1 MSGIQ
6 LGADGAM
13 SNVGAIT
20 LKNITAPGAPGS
32 TLGVIYKRAGGSGL
46 YYKADAVATEVD
58 LTAVGGGNGSVADF
72 RSTSGLVSTAN
83 SGTIVYFTTVPFST
97 AADTAATLYEV
108 RIRMY
113 WTSAGQFASQEMTM
127 QNNLVTFYTRPQWE
141 TSNGT
146 PQYAEDAVVISLT
159 PGSQSIRIGH
169 RLTSFTSGAT
179 GSVNDFSITITKLR
193 LV

>member
-6 LGADGAM
+6 LGVDGAM

-20 LKNITAPGAPGS
+20 IKNITAPAAPGS

-46 YYKADAVATEVD
+46 YWRADTGAEVD

-72 RSTSGLVSTAN
+72 RSISGLVSTAT

-97 AADTAATLYEV
+97 SADTGLTLYEI

-113 WTSAGQFASQEMTM
+113 WTSSGFASQEMTM

-141 TSNGT
+141 NSNGT
-146 PQYAEDAVVISLT
+146 PIYAEDATVISLS

-169 RLTSFTSGAT
+169 RLTSFTGGST

-193 LV
+193 PA

>member
-1 MSGIQ
+1 MSGVQ
-6 LGADGAM
+6 LGANQSI
-13 SNVGAIT
+13 SNVGVIT
-20 LKNITAPGAPGS
+20 LKDVTAPAAPGAA
-32 TLGVIYKRAGGSGL
+32 LGVIYKKTGGTGL

-72 RSTSGLVSTAN
+72 RSTSGLVSTSN

-97 AADTAATLYEV
+97 AADAAATLYEV

-113 WTSAGQFASQEMTM
+113 WTSTGTLASQEIIM

-141 TSNGT
+141 NSNGT
-146 PQYAEDAVVISLT
+146 PQYAEDATVISLS

-169 RLTSFTSGAT
+169 RLTAFTSGAT